1 MDKNE
6 REAQRRQEDRAL
18 NSALIWVGAA
28 IVLEFLLVMVNRHY
42 INFMLTEQAINIAVA
57 IQAALKALRWISLAG
72 FVVGIVWTVRNLVT
86 GKRTGRCGALSVAA
100 LVVLICTHVILTFS
114 STGLHMLFWLVP
126 ALAALA
132 LVFYLYQQE
141 FFFSAW
147 ISGMGVLGRWFA
159 RYAGGTSW
167 YVILLVVLIVLVAAA
182 VVLLVKNGGCLPK
195 ALKERRVL
203 PAEATF
209 PLVLLSAVVSLV
221 VIGLTI
227 VMGDVLAYYL
237 VYAMVAWLFALLVY
251 YTVKMM

>member
-126 ALAALA
+126 ALAAP
-132 LVFYLYQQE
+132 
-141 FFFSAW
+141 
-147 ISGMGVLGRWFA
+147 GPGVLSVPAGVLLLRLDQWNGRA
-159 RYAGGTSW
+159 GSVVCPLCRRHELVCDPAGG
-167 YVILLVVLIVLVAAA
+167 ADRA
-182 VVLLVKNGGCLPK
+182 GGCCGG
-195 ALKERRVL
+195 A
-203 PAEATF
+203 
-209 PLVLLSAVVSLV
+209 
-221 VIGLTI
+221 
-227 VMGDVLAYYL
+227 
-237 VYAMVAWLFALLVY
+237 AW
-251 YTVKMM
+251 